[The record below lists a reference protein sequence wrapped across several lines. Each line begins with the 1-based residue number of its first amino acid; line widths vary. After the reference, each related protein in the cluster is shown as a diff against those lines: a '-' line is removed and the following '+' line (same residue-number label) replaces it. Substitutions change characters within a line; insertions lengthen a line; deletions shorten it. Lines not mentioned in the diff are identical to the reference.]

1 VAPAAPHAF
10 PDAALWALIV
20 CAALLAY
27 WPALQ
32 GTLLWDDGS
41 HVTRPAL
48 ESLHGLWRIWF
59 DLGATQQYYPL
70 LHSAFWLE
78 HRLWGDA
85 VLGYHL
91 LNVALHAL
99 SACLV
104 VLIARR
110 LSLAAAWLAGLL
122 FALHPVAVEAVAW
135 ISEQKSTLSGV
146 FCLSAA
152 LVYLHFDSTRRRQHY
167 LLATALYV
175 LALLSKTITATLPAA
190 LLVILWWQRG
200 RIGRRDV
207 VPLAPWFALGA
218 AAGILTAWVER
229 TYIGA
234 EGSEF
239 SLSLAQRA
247 LLAGRV
253 PWFYAFKLVWPLGL
267 TFTYPRW
274 TLDPAVWWQYLFPAA
289 SVALLIVLVRLARRG
304 RRGPL
309 ASVLIFAG
317 ILVPVLGFLNVYP
330 FRFSFVADHF
340 QYLAC
345 FGLIVPFASVL
356 VSASNRSAAVK
367 AAPVILLFILAG
379 LTWRQSQ
386 NYKDAETLYRATL
399 ANNPES
405 WMAHNNLGLI
415 LAQSSRQSEGIAE
428 YEAALRLRPDYDEAH
443 LNLGNALQSMPGR
456 LQEAIAHYEAALRID
471 PNYAEAH
478 NDLGGALSQLPGSLP
493 DAIAHYEAA
502 LRLKPDYAEA
512 HNNLGNALAQTPNR
526 LPDAIRHYEAALRI
540 RPDYE
545 EAHNNLASALARI
558 SGRLQEAITHYQA
571 ALRLDPN
578 DAEAHYNLGIA
589 LSQAPATQAAA
600 ISEFEAALRLRP
612 DLESAKQMIERLK
625 RN

>member
-1 VAPAAPHAF
+1 V
-10 PDAALWALIV
+10 
-20 CAALLAY
+20 
-27 WPALQ
+27 
-32 GTLLWDDGS
+32 
-41 HVTRPAL
+41 
-48 ESLHGLWRIWF
+48 
-59 DLGATQQYYPL
+59 
-70 LHSAFWLE
+70 
-78 HRLWGDA
+78 WGDA

-110 LSLAAAWLAGLL
+110 LGLAGAWLAGLV
-122 FALHPVAVEAVAW
+122 FAVHPVAVEAVAW

-146 FCLSAA
+146 FCLGAA
-152 LVYLHFDSTRRRQHY
+152 LAYLHFDRTRRRQHY
-167 LLATALYV
+167 LLATSLYV
-175 LALLSKTITATLPAA
+175 LALLSKTVTATLPAA

-218 AAGILTAWVER
+218 AAGVLTAWVER

-247 LLAGRV
+247 FLAGRV
-253 PWFYAFKLVWPLGL
+253 PWFYAFKLALPLGL

-289 SVALLIVLVRLARRG
+289 SVVLLIVLVRLARRG

-317 ILVPVLGFLNVYP
+317 TLVPVLGFLNVYP
-330 FRFSFVADHF
+330 FCFSFVADHF

-345 FGLIVPFASVL
+345 LGLIVPFASMLVL
-356 VSASNRSAAVK
+356 ASNRSPAAK
-367 AAPVILLFILAG
+367 AAPVTLLFILAG

-428 YEAALRLRPDYDEAH
+428 YEAALRRRPDYDEAH
-443 LNLGNALQSMPGR
+443 LNLGNALQSIPGR
-456 LQEAIAHYEAALRID
+456 LQDAIAHYEAALRID

-478 NDLGGALSQLPGSLP
+478 NDLGGALSQLPGRLP

-526 LPDAIRHYEAALRI
+526 LPAAIQHYEAALRV

-545 EAHNNLASALARI
+545 EAHNNLASALARVP
-558 SGRLQEAITHYQA
+558 GRLQEAIAHYQA

-589 LSQAPATQAAA
+589 LSQTPGSTAAA
-600 ISEFEAALRLRP
+600 IAEFEAALRLRT
-612 DLESAKQMIERLK
+612 DLEPARQMIERLK
-625 RN
+625 KNQPQINADERR